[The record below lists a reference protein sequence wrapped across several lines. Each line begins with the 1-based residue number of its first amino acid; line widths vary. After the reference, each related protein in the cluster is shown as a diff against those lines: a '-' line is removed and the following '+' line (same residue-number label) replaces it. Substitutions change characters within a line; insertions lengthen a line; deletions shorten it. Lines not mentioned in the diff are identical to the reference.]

1 MVYKKFSKINIDN
14 DAIYDTIKGKMNQ
27 IKSLI
32 NKYSYHVAYNSED
45 DIYIALCAE
54 LPDLMAHGNTQ
65 EQALKEV
72 KTAVLGVLKW
82 LKKEKQA
89 FPKPLCLRDFS
100 GHFRIR
106 MSPEKHR
113 KIAMEASLQKI
124 SMNQLIVNKL

>member
-1 MVYKKFSKINIDN
+1 MK
-14 DAIYDTIKGKMNQ
+14 Q
-27 IKSLI
+27 IQSLI
-32 NKYSYHVAYNSED
+32 HKYSYHIAYNSED
-45 DIYIALCAE
+45 GIYIALCAE

-65 EQALKEV
+65 EQALKEAKV
-72 KTAVLGVLKW
+72 AVLGALKW
-82 LKKEKQA
+82 LKKEKKD

-124 SMNQLIVNKL
+124 SMNQFIINKL